1 MFYERHGEN
10 NKDWFISE
18 LPNGAKKL
26 IFKSL
31 FNRTYACESDINKDI
46 LDFNLN
52 DCEDLMAYLS
62 APSINAQEAN
72 VSLLKQYVDWGI
84 NKNKVATMRNPWDLV
99 DARDPT
105 YVLAIRER
113 KYIKDIHELN
123 KAVDFLDR
131 KYDKL
136 IIYMLYSGM
145 MGERCREI
153 RYAKEQDLDLN
164 NNTITITQRNNKV
177 IQLCDRF
184 FDEYKDN
191 YIGEYPVKR
200 PIDEYSDYIIKPF
213 INKNNTGGPLIY
225 NSIFIT
231 MRNLN
236 KNYLEMTNFETKFK
250 ASTIWKSGMYYN
262 LYLLEKEKGELTKDG
277 YKSIISRYGDTPVK
291 KYPLI
296 LREYGIYKDAFWD

>member
-1 MFYERHGEN
+1 MFYERQGEN

-18 LPNGAKKL
+18 LPNEAKKIL
-26 IFKSL
+26 FKSL
-31 FNRTYACESDINKDI
+31 FNRTYACESDVGKDI

-52 DCEDLMAYLS
+52 DCGNLMAYLS
-62 APSINAQEAN
+62 APTINTQQVN

-84 NKNKVATMRNPWDLV
+84 NNKKVITMRNPWDLV
-99 DARDPT
+99 DAKDPT
-105 YVLAIRER
+105 YILAIRER

-153 RYAKEQDLDLN
+153 RYAKEQDLDLDN
-164 NNTITITQRNNKV
+164 KTITITQRDGKV

-184 FDEYKDN
+184 FDEYKSSHIGN
-191 YIGEYPVKR
+191 YYEKKT
-200 PIDEYSDYIIKPF
+200 IDENSDYIIKPF
-213 INKNNTGGPLIY
+213 INKKNTGNPIVH
-225 NSIFIT
+225 NSIFNT

-236 KNYLEMTNFETKFK
+236 KNYFEMTNFETRFK

-262 LYLLEKEKGELTKDG
+262 LYLLEKEKGELTQND
-277 YKSIISRYGDTPVK
+277 YKSIISRYCDTPVER
-291 KYPLI
+291 YPLI
-296 LREYGIYKDAFWD
+296 LREYGIYKDAFWG